1 MEIKPA
7 SQQRSREKRDRIM
20 AALNKLLLRK
30 PFVEI
35 SVQEVARTA
44 RVSPATLYQ
53 RFSNQ
58 DVMGAVLL
66 SLYYASV
73 EAWAHRPRTLPAQG
87 GQAPLQEVL
96 WHLAADAWDMVAE
109 LGHVMRP
116 AYLYSRQHPD
126 RTGEHWPRLEQQALA
141 GFRGLLTRYAQQLP
155 DQDLDESAATLA
167 MVFNTLLLAPLLHG
181 EDRRWQAP
189 RGREAFAT
197 MVAALTG
204 RYLTAP
210 R

>member
-35 SVQEVARTA
+35 SVQEVARVA

-66 SLYYASV
+66 ALYYASV
-73 EAWAHRPRTLPAQG
+73 EAWAGRPRTPPVRS

-96 WHLAADAWDMVAE
+96 WHLATDAWDMVAE

-126 RTGEHWPRLEQQALA
+126 RTGAQWSQLEQQALA
-141 GFRGLLTRYAQQLP
+141 GFRGLLARYATQLP
-155 DQDLDESAATLA
+155 DQDLDASAATLA
-167 MVFNTLLLAPLLHG
+167 LLFNTLLLAPLLHG
-181 EDRRWQAP
+181 EDRRWQSP
-189 RGREAFAT
+189 RGRNAFAD
-197 MVAALTG
+197 MAAALAE